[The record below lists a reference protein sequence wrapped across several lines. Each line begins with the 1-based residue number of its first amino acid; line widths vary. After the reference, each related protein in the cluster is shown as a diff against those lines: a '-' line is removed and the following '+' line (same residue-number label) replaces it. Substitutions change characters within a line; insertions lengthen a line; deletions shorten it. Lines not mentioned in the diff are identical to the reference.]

1 MLNLRLM
8 NAKNYA
14 ILAFGYFMNIKIT
27 KIQCILPR
35 LNTKL
40 NFKRERPET
49 FQNYSTYFL
58 TLSSL
63 PDYKIDYINS
73 HMFKQIFD
81 IFIRPIHPPQIPC
94 ILLLS
99 SMHFTIMKNQPNIT
113 RWILLWFI
121 WRKKNVSVFI
131 NKSLEIFIL

>member
-1 MLNLRLM
+1 
-8 NAKNYA
+8 
-14 ILAFGYFMNIKIT
+14 MNIKIT

-73 HMFKQIFD
+73 HMFKQVFD

-99 SMHFTIMKNQPNIT
+99 SMHLSIMKNQPNNYKVNFT
-113 RWILLWFI
+113 F
-121 WRKKNVSVFI
+121 K
-131 NKSLEIFIL
+131 